1 MPNQFSNLSKR
12 KEYPVQF
19 DRILRVKGYNFQIKY
34 MSMYV
39 EKRTE
44 PVEMQYSASS
54 HLNLLYL
61 TTILEESQKK
71 C

>member
-1 MPNQFSNLSKR
+1 
-12 KEYPVQF
+12 
-19 DRILRVKGYNFQIKY
+19 

-39 EKRTE
+39 EKKTE

-61 TTILEESQKK
+61 TTILEESQKMLK
-71 C
+71 LYMLRRITVAESGI